1 MSINSVL
8 KPVCAWLE
16 TLSLHDKMQNDQWMV
31 PTVQTVHILA
41 IGIVFSSSLILSL
54 RAVGVSGIEWSP
66 AQWGRRLNR
75 WVGWSLLVLLV
86 SGSILIVGEP
96 ARSLLSPVFQLKM
109 VLVAAAGLLAWTL
122 AHRLQ
127 RRDQPPYATGPE
139 RALGVLIVLLWVAV
153 ISCGRW
159 IAYYAG

>member
-1 MSINSVL
+1 M
-8 KPVCAWLE
+8 A
-16 TLSLHDKMQNDQWMV
+16 MQDQSWIV

-41 IGIVFSSSLILSL
+41 IGFVFSSSLILSL
-54 RAVGVSGIEWSP
+54 RAAGASGIEWSP

-75 WVGWSLLVLLV
+75 WVGWSLLVLLL

-109 VLVAAAGLLAWTL
+109 LLVIATGLLVWWL
-122 AHRLQ
+122 ATRLQ
-127 RRDQPPYATGPE
+127 KQHEQASASNRGLA
-139 RALGVLIVLLWVAV
+139 VLIVLMWVAV

-159 IAYYAG
+159 IAYYGG

>member
-1 MSINSVL
+1 MNDQLTLLSR
-8 KPVCAWLE
+8 WLE
-16 TLSLHDKMQNDQWMV
+16 TFQLHDAMQNHDWIV

-41 IGIVFSSSLILSL
+41 IGFVFSSSLILTL
-54 RAVGVSGIEWSP
+54 RAMSVSGIEWSP
-66 AQWGRRLNR
+66 AQWGHRLNR

-86 SGSILIVGEP
+86 SGAILIVGEP

-109 VLVAAAGLLAWTL
+109 GLVVVAGLLTWAL

-127 RRDQPPYATGPE
+127 RFDQPDYATGRE
-139 RALGVLIVLLWVAV
+139 RGLAVLIVLLWMAV

-159 IAYYAG
+159 IAYYGG

>member
-1 MSINSVL
+1 MSVSQAL
-8 KPVCAWLE
+8 GSLSRWLE
-16 TLSLHDKMQNDQWMV
+16 TWPLHTTMQDQSWIV

-41 IGIVFSSSLILSL
+41 IGFVFSSSLILSL
-54 RAVGVSGIEWSP
+54 RAIGVSGIEWSP

-75 WVGWSLLVLLV
+75 WVGWSLLVLLL

-109 VLVAAAGLLAWTL
+109 VFVAINGLLVWWL
-122 AHRLQ
+122 AARLQ
-127 RRDQPPYATGPE
+127 TQRDHASGSN
-139 RALGVLIVLLWVAV
+139 RGLALLIVLLWMAV

-159 IAYYAG
+159 IAYYGG

>member
-1 MSINSVL
+1 MSFTQALGSL
-8 KPVCAWLE
+8 CRWLE
-16 TLSLHDKMQNDQWMV
+16 TWPLHGAMQDDQWIV

-41 IGIVFSSSLILSL
+41 IGFVFSSSLIQSL

-75 WVGWSLLVLLV
+75 WVGWALLVLLL

-96 ARSLLSPVFQLKM
+96 ARALLSPVFQLKM
-109 VLVAAAGLLAWTL
+109 VLVAIAGLLSWAL

-127 RRDQPPYATGPE
+127 RLDQPDHATGGE
-139 RALGVLIVLLWVAV
+139 RGLAVLIVLLWMAV